1 MIAPA
6 EYACGHRGCHS
17 PGMYR
22 FNDGPARA
30 TLARMPSVES
40 HRYTPPPPLSTYV
53 ECMWSRRGVIPRRKR
68 EYSMPTG
75 SIDLVINLRADRI
88 RVFESASD
96 RIGIASRGAIV
107 HGAQTRSFVL
117 DDLQTVHFV
126 GVHFKP
132 GGAALL
138 GLPAS
143 ELTDQHVGLDDLWGD
158 RALTLREQLLAC
170 RTPED
175 CFAVLERELL
185 TRLSARVLVHPVIS
199 SVLRGKGAARVADLQ
214 RDSGYSERRFTSL
227 FAQAVGLTPKKYL
240 RIKRLA
246 KVLREISHGHT
257 SLAEVAASNGYA
269 DQAHLVHDFR
279 ELTGMTP
286 SAYKPSTRSELHME
300 IRE

>member
-1 MIAPA
+1 
-6 EYACGHRGCHS
+6 
-17 PGMYR
+17 
-22 FNDGPARA
+22 
-30 TLARMPSVES
+30 
-40 HRYTPPPPLSTYV
+40 
-53 ECMWSRRGVIPRRKR
+53 
-68 EYSMPTG
+68 
-75 SIDLVINLRADRI
+75 
-88 RVFESASD
+88 
-96 RIGIASRGAIV
+96 
-107 HGAQTRSFVL
+107 
-117 DDLQTVHFV
+117 
-126 GVHFKP
+126 
-132 GGAALL
+132 
-138 GLPAS
+138 
-143 ELTDQHVGLDDLWGD
+143 
-158 RALTLREQLLAC
+158 
-170 RTPED
+170 TPED

-286 SAYKPSTRSELHME
+286 SAYKPSTRSE
-300 IRE
+300 